1 MDSFKRNLQDLAVSV
16 LAWIAALGLYILVRF
31 YGTQDTMDWAT
42 TPGALF
48 VLALAV
54 GAIFGVLYWLILL
67 LADSKALRRHSYGFL
82 IAFKCAGLFLAAC
95 VIVLVSRV
103 AAYLQGS
110 IPLEQVVPSFFAR
123 FSNGA
128 VIAFFLYVTAVALAF
143 SLIRQ
148 MSMMVGTRVLLN
160 LMLGKY
166 HAPKE
171 EDRIFMFLDM
181 RGSTTHAERLGPL
194 TYCRLVQDCFN
205 DLTDSALAHEV
216 EIYQYAG
223 DEAIL
228 TWRVPNGL
236 RNANCVAVFFQFD
249 EALRSKA
256 DYYRAR
262 YGIVPEFKAGV
273 NLGTVTAAEIGVLKR
288 DIAYFSDVL
297 NTAARIQ
304 SKCNEFGRRLL
315 ISGAL
320 RKMLGEQPGLPAMER
335 IGELV
340 LKGKENLVE
349 VYAVGA

>member
-1 MDSFKRNLQDLAVSV
+1 M
-16 LAWIAALGLYILVRF
+16 GHH
-31 YGTQDTMDWAT
+31 
-42 TPGALF
+42 
-48 VLALAV
+48 AV
-54 GAIFGVLYWLILL
+54 GTIFGVLYWLILL
-67 LADSKALRRHSYGFL
+67 LADSKPLRRRSYGFL
-82 IAFKCAGLFLAAC
+82 LAFKCTGLFVAAC

-110 IPLEQVVPSFFAR
+110 IPAGDILPSFVAR
-123 FSNGA
+123 LSHGA
-128 VIAFFLYVTAVALAF
+128 GIAFFVYVVAVAFAF

-148 MSMMVGTRVLLN
+148 MSMMVGVRVLMN
-160 LMLGKY
+160 LMLGRY

-171 EDRIFMFLDM
+171 EERIFMFLDM
-181 RGSTTHAERLGPL
+181 KGSTTHAERLGPL
-194 TYCRLVQDCFN
+194 TYCRLVQDCFH
-205 DLTDSALAHEV
+205 DLTDSAIAHEV

-249 EALRSKA
+249 SALQSKA
-256 DYYRAR
+256 EYYRAS
-262 YGIVPEFKAGV
+262 YGVVPQFKAGV
-273 NLGTVTAAEIGVLKR
+273 NLGPVTAAEIGVLKR

-304 SKCNEFGRRLL
+304 SKCNEFNRRLL

-320 RKMLGEQPGLPAMER
+320 RKLLGQQPKLPAIER
-335 IGELV
+335 IGEIA